1 MRLTRL
7 TLPLPTLLACLL
19 SLSAASADDG
29 ELLQAVHGFLHE
41 QASAL
46 GDELIIEL
54 RPPSARLPTC
64 ESPAP
69 FLTRPGEVPLGRI
82 SVGVRCGDDGRQV
95 RYLQAE
101 VGVIGEYPVLDTPLS
116 AGETVRHEHLVMQS
130 GNLAELPNR
139 ALLEVDRIVG
149 QVATRALSPGQPL
162 LEHQFRNLPL
172 VERNQ
177 RVVVEARGRGFRIA
191 REGQALEPGALGDRI
206 RVRFDNREVMTAE
219 VVGEGTLVVDF

>member
-1 MRLTRL
+1 MRR
-7 TLPLPTLLACLL
+7 
-19 SLSAASADDG
+19 
-29 ELLQAVHGFLHE
+29 
-41 QASAL
+41 
-46 GDELIIEL
+46 
-54 RPPSARLPTC
+54 
-64 ESPAP
+64 
-69 FLTRPGEVPLGRI
+69 
-82 SVGVRCGDDGRQV
+82 
-95 RYLQAE
+95 
-101 VGVIGEYPVLDTPLS
+101 
-116 AGETVRHEHLVMQS
+116 EHLVMQS